1 MLISINFQGSVCY
14 LCTQQV
20 PNDIHR
26 YAFLGISRVMSLQ
39 DLLSS
44 NIVAASP
51 GLHVVGDSL
60 LYKLEGS
67 VVFNI
72 VVRKGGGL
80 TQESNGEQGTVN
92 SVKIKSTMVLLRYR
106 MLHVVA

>member
-1 MLISINFQGSVCY
+1 MLPCQCKPANRGERG
-14 LCTQQV
+14 TQQV
-20 PNDIHR
+20 PNDKHR
-26 YAFLGISRVMSLQ
+26 NTFPGISRIMSLQ

-67 VVFNI
+67 VVFNTL
-72 VVRKGGGL
+72 VRRGGGL
-80 TQESNGEQGTVN
+80 PQESKGEQGRARDCKFSKDKELYKLYTGCQ
-92 SVKIKSTMVLLRYR
+92 S
-106 MLHVVA
+106 A

>member
-1 MLISINFQGSVCY
+1 MLPCQCKPANRGERG
-14 LCTQQV
+14 TQQV
-20 PNDIHR
+20 PDDKHR
-26 YAFLGISRVMSLQ
+26 NTFLGISRIMSLQ

-67 VVFNI
+67 VVFNTL
-72 VVRKGGGL
+72 VRRGGGL
-80 TQESNGEQGTVN
+80 PPGEQGRARDCKFSKDKELYKLYTGCQ
-92 SVKIKSTMVLLRYR
+92 S
-106 MLHVVA
+106 A

>member
-1 MLISINFQGSVCY
+1 
-14 LCTQQV
+14 
-20 PNDIHR
+20 
-26 YAFLGISRVMSLQ
+26 MSLQ

-67 VVFNI
+67 VVFNT
-72 VVRKGGGL
+72 VVRRGGGL
-80 TQESNGEQGTVN
+80 PQESNGEQGTVN
-92 SVKIKSTMVLLRYR
+92 SVKIKSTMVLLTIGCY
-106 MLHVVA
+106 MWWPD